1 LLLVAFVTGFGTAAS
16 QAQTTLTAYFDFSCP
31 SGSCA
36 PGDNNPIVTV
46 PSEGQIT
53 FTVVENGTISA
64 TLEDYTP
71 ARISG
76 FGFDPCLCVLPE
88 SLFAPGTPDNALG
101 WGDNFGTHDSG
112 FASYNSFDV
121 PSTEFWMIGNPG
133 EFSSVGQVLNGG
145 DASFNFFLDDD
156 NGQFGALAE
165 PVPEGGSGYLYL
177 LLAGGGLTMAFGSR
191 IVAARKTP

>member
-1 LLLVAFVTGFGTAAS
+1 
-16 QAQTTLTAYFDFSCP
+16 
-31 SGSCA
+31 
-36 PGDNNPIVTV
+36 
-46 PSEGQIT
+46 
-53 FTVVENGTISA
+53 
-64 TLEDYTP
+64 
-71 ARISG
+71 
-76 FGFDPCLCVLPE
+76 
-88 SLFAPGTPDNALG
+88 
-101 WGDNFGTHDSG
+101 
-112 FASYNSFDV
+112 
-121 PSTEFWMIGNPG
+121 MIGNPG